1 MMGRAHELGSIA
13 PGKLA
18 DIVLL
23 TADPLA
29 DVEAIAAVRTVVSD
43 GRVFDASAILDESPE
58 QLVQRQ
64 VNAYNHHDARVFAET
79 YADDAV
85 VQRPGA
91 TLRSRAAIE
100 AAYRDAFAKNP
111 KLHAEIVNRD
121 VRDDVVVDH
130 EHLTGFADERTAE
143 ATVTY
148 HVRNGSIVAAASQPG

>member
-23 TADPLA
+23 AADPLA
-29 DVEAIAAVRTVVSD
+29 DIEAIAYVQTVVSD
-43 GRVFDASAILDESPE
+43 GRVFDASAIVSEGPE

-64 VNAYNHHDARVFAET
+64 VNAYNHHDAGVFAET
-79 YADDAV
+79 YAADAV
-85 VQRPGA
+85 V
-91 TLRSRAAIE
+91 
-100 AAYRDAFAKNP
+100 AYRDAFAKNP
-111 KLHAEIVNRD
+111 ELHAEIVSRD

-130 EHLTGFADERTAE
+130 EHLSGFADERTAE

-148 HVRNGSIVAAASQPG
+148 HVRNGAIAAAISQPG